1 MEFAYELVNY
11 KTLCFLLLAF
21 LVYSYLLFVYNSMAM
36 KKYDYLVVGAGLFG
50 VVVAEQL
57 HKKGYKVLVV
67 EKRNNVAGNIY
78 TEEIEG
84 IQVHKYGPHI
94 FHTSNKEVWDYV
106 NKFAKFNNYIN
117 MPIAYYKGKYY
128 NMPFNM
134 NTFHQVF
141 GVNTPEEARERIES
155 EIKAANIKEPKNLEE
170 KAISMV
176 GRTIY
181 EMLVKGYTQ
190 KQWGRPCNELPP
202 FIISRLPVRY
212 EYNNNYFNDIYQGIP
227 IGGFTQIVE
236 NMLDGIEVRLNCDY
250 LEHRE
255 ELDQLADQIIYT
267 GEIDRFFNYKYGALE
282 WRSLRFEEEVLD
294 QLDYQGCAV
303 VNYTEYE
310 IPYTRIAEHKY
321 FDPSQK
327 SNKTV
332 ITKEYSKTWSVGDEA
347 YYPINDQKNGEL
359 YKKYQELAEQNQNI
373 HFGGRLGT
381 YSYYNMDV
389 VIEKALQLVESLLNK

>member
-1 MEFAYELVNY
+1 MYNRLAMKNYDYLIVGSGLFAATCAYELN
-11 KTLCFLLLAF
+11 KR
-21 LVYSYLLFVYNSMAM
+21 
-36 KKYDYLVVGAGLFG
+36 
-50 VVVAEQL
+50 
-57 HKKGYKVLVV
+57 GYKVLVV

-94 FHTSNKEVWDYV
+94 FHTSNKMVWDYV
-106 NKFAKFNNYIN
+106 NQFAKFNNYIN

-141 GVNTPEEARERIES
+141 GVTTAEEAKACIEK
-155 EIKAANIKEPKNLEE
+155 EIKEANIKEPKNLEE

-212 EYNNNYFNDIYQGIP
+212 EYNNNYFNDVYQGIP

-236 NMLDGIEVRLNCDY
+236 NMLKGIEVRLNCDY
-250 LEHRE
+250 LEHKE
-255 ELDQLADQIIYT
+255 ELNALADEIIYT
-267 GEIDRFFNYKYGALE
+267 GEIDRFFDYKLGALE

-294 QLDYQGCAV
+294 QPDYQGCAV

-347 YYPINDQKNGEL
+347 YYPINDQKNSEL
-359 YKKYQELAEQNQNI
+359 YAKYKELAEANPHI

-389 VIEKALQLVESLLNK
+389 VIEKALQLVEALVTK

>member
-1 MEFAYELVNY
+1 MKNYDYLIVGTGLFAATCAYELN
-11 KTLCFLLLAF
+11 
-21 LVYSYLLFVYNSMAM
+21 
-36 KKYDYLVVGAGLFG
+36 
-50 VVVAEQL
+50 
-57 HKKGYKVLVV
+57 KKGYKVLVV
-67 EKRNNVAGNIY
+67 EKRSNVAGNIY

-94 FHTSNKEVWDYV
+94 FHTSNKMVWDYV
-106 NKFAKFNNYIN
+106 NQFTKFNNYIN

-236 NMLDGIEVRLNCDY
+236 KMLDGIEVRLNCDY

-255 ELDQLADQIIYT
+255 ELDPLADQIIYT
-267 GEIDRFFNYKYGALE
+267 GEIDRFFGYKLGALE
-282 WRSLRFEEEVLD
+282 WRSLRFEEEILD
-294 QLDYQGCAV
+294 QPDYQGCAV

-327 SNKTV
+327 SDKTV

-359 YKKYQELAEQNQNI
+359 YAKYKELALQFPNI

-389 VIEKALQLVESLLNK
+389 VIEKALQLVESLTNK

>member
-1 MEFAYELVNY
+1 
-11 KTLCFLLLAF
+11 
-21 LVYSYLLFVYNSMAM
+21 M
-36 KKYDYLVVGAGLFG
+36 KKYDYLIVGTGLFG
-50 VVVAEQL
+50 ATCAYEL
-57 HKKGYKVLVV
+57 NKRGYKVLVV
-67 EKRNNVAGNIY
+67 EKRGNVAGNIY

-94 FHTSNKEVWDYV
+94 FHTSNQMVWEYI
-106 NKFAKFNNYIN
+106 NQFAKFNNYIN

-141 GVNTPEEARERIES
+141 GVNTAEEARERIES

-212 EYNNNYFNDIYQGIP
+212 EYNNNYFNDTYQGIP
-227 IGGFTQIVE
+227 IGGFTQIVD
-236 NMLDGIEVRLNCDY
+236 NMLKGIEVRLNTDY

-267 GEIDRFFNYKYGALE
+267 GEIDRFFDYCYGALE
-282 WRSLRFEEEVLD
+282 WRSLRFEEEILN
-294 QLDYQGCAV
+294 QPDYQGTAV

-310 IPYTRIAEHKY
+310 IPYTRITEHQY
-321 FDPSQK
+321 FEPGQK
-327 SNKTV
+327 HQKTV

-347 YYPINDQKNGEL
+347 YYPINDQKNSEL
-359 YKKYQELAEQNQNI
+359 YKKYKELAETKPNI

-381 YSYYNMDV
+381 YSYYNIDV
-389 VIEKALQLVESLLNK
+389 VVEKALQLVEQLIK

>member
-1 MEFAYELVNY
+1 MYNY
-11 KTLCFLLLAF
+11 
-21 LVYSYLLFVYNSMAM
+21 YAM
-36 KKYDYLVVGAGLFG
+36 KNNYDYLIVGAGLF
-50 VVVAEQL
+50 AATCAYEL
-57 HKKGYKVLVV
+57 NKKGYKVLVV
-67 EKRNNVAGNIY
+67 EKRPNVAGNIY

-94 FHTSNKEVWDYV
+94 FHTSNKMVWDYI
-106 NKFAKFNNYIN
+106 NQFAKFNNYIN

-190 KQWGRPCNELPP
+190 KQWGRPCDELPP

-236 NMLDGIEVRLNCDY
+236 KMLDGIEVRLNYDY

-255 ELDQLADQIIYT
+255 ELDALADQIIYT
-267 GEIDRFFNYKYGALE
+267 GEIDRFFGYKLGALE
-282 WRSLRFEEEVLD
+282 WRSLRFEEEILD
-294 QLDYQGCAV
+294 QSDYQGCAV

-310 IPYTRIAEHKY
+310 IPYTRIAEHQY
-321 FDPSQK
+321 FESGQK
-327 SNKTV
+327 HNKTV

-347 YYPINDQKNGEL
+347 YYPINDQRNGEL
-359 YKKYQELAEQNQNI
+359 YAKYKELAEQNPNI

-389 VIEKALQLVESLLNK
+389 VIEKALQLVESLTNK

>member
-1 MEFAYELVNY
+1 MKFNNEFVNEKAQLKTKVYQKWYNSTAMKKNYDYLIVGSGLFAATCAYELN
-11 KTLCFLLLAF
+11 KR
-21 LVYSYLLFVYNSMAM
+21 
-36 KKYDYLVVGAGLFG
+36 
-50 VVVAEQL
+50 
-57 HKKGYKVLVV
+57 GYKVLVV
-67 EKRNNVAGNIY
+67 EKRGNVAGNIY
-78 TEEIEG
+78 TKEIEG

-94 FHTSNKEVWDYV
+94 FHTSNKMVWDYV

-141 GVNTPEEARERIES
+141 GVDTPEEAKACIEK
-155 EIKAANIKEPKNLEE
+155 EIKEANIKEPKNLEE

-176 GRTIY
+176 GKTIY

-212 EYNNNYFNDIYQGIP
+212 EYNNNYFNDTYQGIP

-236 NMLDGIEVRLNCDY
+236 NMLKGIEVRLNTDY

-255 ELDQLADQIIYT
+255 ELDVLADQIIYT
-267 GEIDRFFNYKYGALE
+267 GEIDRFFNYCYGALE
-282 WRSLRFEEEVLD
+282 WRSLRFEEEILD
-294 QLDYQGCAV
+294 QPDYQGTAV

-310 IPYTRIAEHKY
+310 VPYTRVAEHQY
-321 FDPSQK
+321 FEPGQK
-327 SNKTV
+327 HKKTV

-347 YYPINDQKNGEL
+347 YYPINDSKNSEL
-359 YKKYQELAEQNQNI
+359 YNKYKELAEQKPNI

-389 VIEKALQLVESLLNK
+389 VVEKALQLVEQLIK

>member
-1 MEFAYELVNY
+1 MLM
-11 KTLCFLLLAF
+11 
-21 LVYSYLLFVYNSMAM
+21 YNNMAM
-36 KKYDYLVVGAGLFG
+36 KKYDYLIVGSGLF
-50 VVVAEQL
+50 AATCAHEL
-57 HKKGYKVLVV
+57 NKRGYKVVIV
-67 EKRNNVAGNIY
+67 EKRNNIAGNIY
-78 TEEIEG
+78 TEEVEG

-94 FHTSNKEVWDYV
+94 FHTSNKAVWDYL
-106 NKFAKFNNYIN
+106 NQFAKFNDFVN
-117 MPIAYYKGKYY
+117 MPLAFYKGKYY

-176 GRTIY
+176 GTTIY
-181 EMLVKGYTQ
+181 EMLIKGYTQ
-190 KQWGRPCNELPP
+190 KQWGKPCNELPP
-202 FIISRLPVRY
+202 FIITRLPVRY

-227 IGGFTQIVE
+227 IGGFTKMIE
-236 NMLDGIEVRLNCDY
+236 NMLDGIEIRLGVDY

-267 GEIDRFFNYKYGALE
+267 GEIDKFFNYELGALE
-282 WRSLRFEEEVLD
+282 WRSLRFEEEIID
-294 QLDYQGCAV
+294 KPDYQGNAV
-303 VNYTEYE
+303 INYTEYD

-327 SNKTV
+327 SKKTV
-332 ITKEYSKTWSVGDEA
+332 ITKEYSKTWSLGDEA
-347 YYPINDQKNGEL
+347 YYPINNERNSEL
-359 YKKYQELAEQNQNI
+359 YAKYKELADKLPNI

-389 VIEKALQLVESLLNK
+389 VVEKALQLVELLIVK

>member
-1 MEFAYELVNY
+1 MLYNNYAMKKNYDYLIVGSGLFAATCAYELN
-11 KTLCFLLLAF
+11 K
-21 LVYSYLLFVYNSMAM
+21 
-36 KKYDYLVVGAGLFG
+36 
-50 VVVAEQL
+50 Q
-57 HKKGYKVLVV
+57 GYKVLVV

-94 FHTSNKEVWDYV
+94 FHTSNQMVWEYI
-106 NKFAKFNNYIN
+106 NQFAKFNNYIN
-117 MPIAYYKGKYY
+117 TPIAYYKGKYY

-141 GVNTPEEARERIES
+141 GVNTAEEAKACIEK
-155 EIKAANIKEPKNLEE
+155 EIKDANIMEPKNLEE

-176 GRTIY
+176 GKTIY

-212 EYNNNYFNDIYQGIP
+212 EYNNNYFNDTYQGIP
-227 IGGFTQIVE
+227 IGGYTQIID
-236 NMLDGIEVRLNCDY
+236 NMLKGIEIRLNTDY
-250 LEHRE
+250 LEHRD
-255 ELDQLADQIIYT
+255 ELDSLADKIIYT
-267 GEIDRFFNYKYGALE
+267 GEIDRFFNYCYGALE
-282 WRSLRFEEEVLD
+282 WRSLRFEEEILD
-294 QLDYQGCAV
+294 QPDYQGTAV

-310 IPYTRIAEHKY
+310 VPYTRIAEHQY
-321 FDPSQK
+321 FEPGQK
-327 SNKTV
+327 HQKTV

-347 YYPINDQKNGEL
+347 YYPINDQKNSEKYAK
-359 YKKYQELAEQNQNI
+359 YKELAEQKENI
-373 HFGGRLGT
+373 YFGGRLGT

-389 VIEKALQLVESLLNK
+389 VIEKALELVKKLTQK